1 MLKPALYADVSGFQE
16 NKFTRNLALNKT
28 SKLVNSLTLKRRAF
42 FQEIANLVPRFNGKF
57 IIVTH
62 ILNDRPEL
70 LEAINQIGE
79 VALVIAIPYSIN
91 LATLDVVKK
100 KYLVIT
106 PNLTEMRDEHFL
118 MNAISQLINLDS
130 RLIILEIGGYFAP
143 LVTKLRNKLGNHFI
157 GVIESTEAGHR
168 QYEKILASLS
178 CPIISVCRGSLKK
191 TEYSV
196 VGSSCVFSAERLIR
210 KTGFLLQGKNTLVIG
225 FGKVGQGL
233 ARALSRFN
241 CNITVYDTNPIL
253 RVLAYSEGF
262 QVPEKDKAII
272 NAQIIF
278 GATGNEALS
287 KQEISLIKKGCILI
301 STSSKDI
308 EFDMNY
314 INSNYVVETPLE
326 NIDVY
331 SNNEHFFYML
341 GQGLPINFLD
351 GAVMGPVLALV
362 QSEIIFAVK
371 ALVEA
376 EKNHLSG
383 IFEIRETDRQMLATK
398 WLQYFNQNELSYLYE
413 YL

>member
-1 MLKPALYADVSGFQE
+1 M
-16 NKFTRNLALNKT
+16 
-28 SKLVNSLTLKRRAF
+28 
-42 FQEIANLVPRFNGKF
+42 
-57 IIVTH
+57 
-62 ILNDRPEL
+62 
-70 LEAINQIGE
+70 
-79 VALVIAIPYSIN
+79 
-91 LATLDVVKK
+91 
-100 KYLVIT
+100 
-106 PNLTEMRDEHFL
+106 
-118 MNAISQLINLDS
+118 
-130 RLIILEIGGYFAP
+130 
-143 LVTKLRNKLGNHFI
+143 TKLRNKLGNHFI

-196 VGSSCVFSAERLIR
+196 VGSSCVFSAERLMR